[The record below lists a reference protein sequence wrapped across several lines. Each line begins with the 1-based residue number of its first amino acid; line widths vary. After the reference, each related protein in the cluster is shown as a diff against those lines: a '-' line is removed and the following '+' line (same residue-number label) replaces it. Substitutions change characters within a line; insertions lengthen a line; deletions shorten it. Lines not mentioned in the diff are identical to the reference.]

1 MAICL
6 RHPLRLQS
14 LHKNTF
20 YYIIIINHDFE
31 NKEETMKLYENGAYL
46 VNGRDVVINSP
57 EAASA
62 VNAKTGKT
70 VTPEDAKKQNHCIWN
85 FKEPQYIRQHGKT
98 ADQI

>member
-1 MAICL
+1 
-6 RHPLRLQS
+6 
-14 LHKNTF
+14 
-20 YYIIIINHDFE
+20 
-31 NKEETMKLYENGAYL
+31 MKLYENGAYL

-62 VNAKTGKT
+62 VNAKTGKDCYT
-70 VTPEDAKKQNHCIWN
+70 GRCKETNHCIWN